1 MMPANRRPGRSR
13 IAAAAVPA
21 RAGTA
26 AVIGLVS
33 ALLSLLLALP
43 AAAQDFRSIGE
54 PAAVLYDA
62 PSTKA
67 KRMWVVGRGYPLQ
80 VASMIEGWARVR
92 DATGDTSWVETR
104 SLSTARTVLVRA
116 TMGTLRDSPSERGAV
131 VLRVGRDVVLD
142 MVEAPVGDWVRVRH
156 RDGANGFIHV
166 NQVFGL

>member
-1 MMPANRRPGRSR
+1 MMPAFRRPGRLR

-21 RAGTA
+21 RAGA
-26 AVIGLVS
+26 AAALGLLS
-33 ALLSLLLALP
+33 ALLSMLPLP

-80 VASMIEGWARVR
+80 VASVIEGWARVR

-104 SLSTARTVLVRA
+104 SLSSARTVLVRA

>member
-1 MMPANRRPGRSR
+1 MMPAFRRPGRHR
-13 IAAAAVPA
+13 TTTPTGPG
-21 RAGTA
+21 RAGVA
-26 AVIGLVS
+26 ATLGLLS
-33 ALLSLLLALP
+33 ALLAPIALP

-80 VASMIEGWARVR
+80 VASVIEGWARVR

-104 SLSTARTVLVRA
+104 ALSTARTVLVRA
-116 TMGTLRDSPSERGAV
+116 TMGTLRDSPSEKGTV